1 MPSASRLTQI
11 RARLQ
16 LPVVRRATGL
26 LEGRHRSVFRG
37 HGQDFDDLH
46 QYTPGEDVG
55 DIDWRASARAGVPV
69 VKRYVAT
76 SNITLL
82 LVVDTGR
89 HMAAT
94 AASGE
99 PKAEVATFA
108 ATVVAH
114 LGQVRGDRVAL
125 VAGDAGRLTRMPA
138 RAGSQHL
145 EVLLRTVER
154 AFDADAPAGDLARLL
169 DQVLRTTARRSL
181 VAVVTDE
188 ARPTEDDARALARLR
203 TRHEVMVIQVVD
215 ADPFA
220 TSLTAAAPGRLTGA
234 SSASERGRT
243 VADVDAGQVR
253 DVETG
258 RALPAFLR
266 GRRGLAEAV
275 AAAREE
281 RHDATTARLRSL
293 GIEHVVVEGTDDT
306 VDEIVA
312 MLSRMR
318 RAGR

>member
-1 MPSASRLTQI
+1 MPSTSRLTQI
-11 RARLQ
+11 RARLA

-55 DIDWRASARAGVPV
+55 DIDWRASARAGTPV
-69 VKRYVAT
+69 VKRYIAT
-76 SNITLL
+76 SNITLV

-99 PKAEVATFA
+99 PKAEVAAYA
-108 ATVVAH
+108 ATVLAH
-114 LGQVRGDRVAL
+114 LGQVRGDRVSL
-125 VAGDAGRLTRMPA
+125 VAGDSGRLRRMPA
-138 RAGSQHL
+138 RAGSEHL

-154 AFDADAPAGDLARLL
+154 SFDPDAPAGNLARLL
-169 DQVLRTTARRSL
+169 DHVLRTTRRRSL

-188 ARPTEDDARALARLR
+188 ARPTADDARALARVR
-203 TRHEVMVIQVVD
+203 TRHEVMVVQVVD

-220 TSLTAAAPGRLTGA
+220 ASLTDAVAGSLAGA
-234 SSASERGRT
+234 SSARTRGRA
-243 VADVDAGQVR
+243 VREVDGARVR
-253 DVETG
+253 DIETG
-258 RALPAFLR
+258 RTLPAYLR
-266 GRRGLAEAV
+266 GRRRLGEAI
-275 AAAREE
+275 AQARVE
-281 RHDATTARLRSL
+281 RHEATTARLRSL
-293 GIEHVVVEGTDDT
+293 GVEHVVVEGTDDT
-306 VDEIVA
+306 VDEVVA
-312 MLSRMR
+312 LLARMR

>member
-26 LEGRHRSVFRG
+26 LDGRHRSVFRG

-55 DIDWRASARAGVPV
+55 DIDWRASARTGSPV

-76 SNITLL
+76 SNLTLM

-99 PKAEVATFA
+99 SKSDVATFA

-125 VAGDAGRLTRMPA
+125 VAGDEGRLVRMPA

-145 EVLLRTVER
+145 EVMLRAVER
-154 AFDADAPAGDLARLL
+154 AFDRDAPAGNLSRLL
-169 DQVLRTTARRSL
+169 DQVTRTTTRRSL

-188 ARPTEDDARALARLR
+188 ARPSDDDARALARLR

-220 TSLTAAAPGRLTGA
+220 ATLTGAAPGQLSGS
-234 SSASERGRT
+234 SSAVARGRK
-243 VADVDAGQVR
+243 VADVDGGRVR
-253 DVETG
+253 DIETG
-258 RALPAFLR
+258 RTLPAFLR
-266 GRRGLAEAV
+266 GRRRLAAAV

-281 RHDATTARLRSL
+281 RHAATRARMRSL
-293 GIEHVVVEGTDDT
+293 GIESVVVEGTDDT